1 MATPE
6 VQELTVRRDAA
17 GYKDSSIAVRA
28 FEPGVRERWDRFV
41 LSQPEGSPHQLIAWK
56 RVLEKTFGYQ
66 PFYFYA
72 ERDGQLTAI
81 APLFLISNWIMGR
94 CLLSVP
100 FGAYG
105 GISAADPESEEAL
118 LNHIKSLAVSEQVSY
133 LELRNRSGRLL
144 EGFHPNELY
153 VTFTSPISADN
164 DKNLKALP
172 KDTRY
177 MIRKAQKAG
186 LEARH
191 GTDQLRVFYDL
202 FAHSM
207 RKHGTPSFP
216 YELFENLI
224 HEYRDQVD
232 LLVVYAGSKP
242 ISGTLSLFFQDSVLP
257 YYAGAGPEATRYAAN
272 SFMYWKLMEMS
283 AEKGIRKFDFGR
295 SKKGTGAYDFKT
307 QWNMTVE
314 PLRYQV
320 FLVKRKTPPNFSPL
334 NPKFQ
339 LATRVWQK
347 MPLWLTRRIGPS
359 VVRWFP

>member
-1 MATPE
+1 MATPDI
-6 VQELTVRRDAA
+6 QELLGQRDAPDD
-17 GYKDSSIAVRA
+17 KESSLGVRT
-28 FEPGVRERWDRFV
+28 FEPAMRERWDRFV

-56 RVLEKTFGYQ
+56 EVLEKTYGYE

-72 ERDGQLTAI
+72 ERNGQLTGI
-81 APLFLISNWIMGR
+81 APLFMISNWVMGR

-100 FGAYG
+100 LGVYG
-105 GISAADPESEEAL
+105 GICAADPESEQAL
-118 LNHIKSLAVSEQVSY
+118 LDHIKGLALSERVSY

-144 EGFHPNELY
+144 EGFHPNQLY
-153 VTFTSPISADN
+153 VTFTCPISPDN

-177 MIRKAQKAG
+177 MSRKAQKAG

-191 GTDQLRVFYDL
+191 GTEQLQVFYDL
-202 FAHSM
+202 FVQSM
-207 RKHGTPSFP
+207 HKHGTPVFP
-216 YELFENLI
+216 YRLFQNLI
-224 HEYRDQVD
+224 NEYRDQAD
-232 LLVVYAGSKP
+232 LLMVYAGSKP
-242 ISGTLSLFFQDSVLP
+242 VSGTLSLFFRDTVLP

-272 SFMYWKLMEMS
+272 NFMYWKLMEM
-283 AEKGIRKFDFGR
+283 AAQRGVRQFDFGR
-295 SKKGTGAYDFKT
+295 SKKGTGSYAFKT

-314 PLRYQV
+314 PLNYQV
-320 FLVKRKTPPNFSPL
+320 YLVTRKSPPNFSPL

-347 MPLWLTRRIGPS
+347 MPLWLTRQIGPS